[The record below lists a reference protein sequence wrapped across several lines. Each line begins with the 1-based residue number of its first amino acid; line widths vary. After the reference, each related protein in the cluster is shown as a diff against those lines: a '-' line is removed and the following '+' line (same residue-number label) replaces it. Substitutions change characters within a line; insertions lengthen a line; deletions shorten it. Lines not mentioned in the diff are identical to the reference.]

1 MDIYKDIN
9 LRTAGEIYM
18 GVVGPVRT
26 GKSTFIKRFMEL
38 MVLPNIND
46 EYVKQRTI
54 DELPQ
59 SSGGK
64 TIMTTEPKFIPKDA
78 IETNISDNVKC
89 KLRLIDC
96 VGYMVKGAEGHME
109 EGKERLVK
117 TPWYDY
123 EVPFTKAAEI
133 GTKKVIFEHSTVGI
147 VVTTD
152 GSVTDIE
159 RSGYI
164 EAESRSINELKT
176 LGKPFVVLLNT
187 QMPSDS
193 GILKMSKD
201 MSEHYGVSV
210 VPVNCNSLT
219 KKDIY
224 NIFEQLLLSFPVCS
238 VNFNIPKWVEALD
251 INNEIKLYL
260 IDKSKSIFK
269 NINHM
274 RDVYNLSNSEDEY
287 IEEINM
293 SKIDLADG
301 NLNINIK
308 MFDRYYYDMLSK
320 LFGTSINNEYDF
332 IKEIYD
338 LADTKGKCKKLS
350 QAMLQSSKTG
360 YGSVSPE
367 KNEIKLDPPEL
378 IKSGNKYGVKLK
390 ASAPSIHLI
399 KANITTEIAPIVGS
413 EDQAKDLITY
423 INRDGIDKENIWDVS
438 IFGKSIRQLV
448 EEGLEG
454 KINKIN
460 QESQQKLQDTM
471 EKIVNDS
478 NGGMVC
484 III

>member
-46 EYVKQRTI
+46 EYVKQRTV

-147 VVTTD
+147 VITTD

-164 EAESRSINELKT
+164 DAESRAINELKS

-187 QMPSDS
+187 KMPSDP
-193 GILKMSKD
+193 GILKMTKD
-201 MSEHYGVSV
+201 MSEYYGVSV
-210 VPVNCNSLT
+210 VPINCNMLT
-219 KKDIY
+219 KNDVYK
-224 NIFEQLLLSFPVCS
+224 IFEQLLLSFPVNS

-251 INNEIKLYL
+251 INNDIKAYL
-260 IDKSKSIFK
+260 IDMSKNIFK

-274 RDVYNLSNSEDEY
+274 RDVYGLSDAADEY

-293 SKIDLADG
+293 TKIDLAEG
-301 NLNINIK
+301 NMNINIK
-308 MFDRYYYDMLSK
+308 LFDKYYYDMLSK
-320 LFGTSINNEYDF
+320 LFGTNIDNEYDF
-332 IKEIYD
+332 IKEIYE
-338 LADTKGKCKKLS
+338 LADTKGKCKKLNH
-350 QAMLQSSKTG
+350 AMLQSSKTG
-360 YGSVSPE
+360 YGSVTPE

-378 IKSGNKYGVKLK
+378 IKSGNKFGVKLK

-413 EDQAKDLITY
+413 EEQAKDLISY
-423 INRDGIDKENIWDVS
+423 INKDGMDKDNIWDVS
-438 IFGKSIRQLV
+438 IFGKTIRQLV

>member
-1 MDIYKDIN
+1 MDIYRDIN
-9 LRTAGEIYM
+9 ARTAGEIYM
-18 GVVGPVRT
+18 GIVGPVRT

-38 MVLPNIND
+38 MVIPGMND

-59 SSGGK
+59 SAGGK
-64 TIMTTEPKFIPKDA
+64 TVMTTEPKFIPKDA
-78 IETNISDNVKC
+78 IETNISENVKC

-96 VGYMVKGAEGHME
+96 VGYMINGAEGHME
-109 EGKERLVK
+109 DGRERLVK

-123 EVPFTKAAEI
+123 EIPFTKAAEI
-133 GTKKVIFEHSTVGI
+133 GTKKVIFEHSTIGI
-147 VVTTD
+147 VITTD
-152 GSVTDIE
+152 GSVTDID

-164 EAESRSINELKT
+164 EAESRAISELKA
-176 LGKPFVVLLNT
+176 LGKPFVVVLNT
-187 QMPSDS
+187 NAPNNQ
-193 GILKMSKD
+193 GVQQLARD
-201 MSEHYGVSV
+201 MSEHYDISV
-210 VPVNCNSLT
+210 IPVDCNDLT
-219 KKDIY
+219 KDDVY
-224 NIFEQLLLSFPVCS
+224 YIFEQLLLDFPVNS

-251 INNEIKLYL
+251 KNNEIKAYL
-260 IDKSKSIFK
+260 IDLAKNIFK

-274 RDVYNLSNSEDEY
+274 RDVYELMSDDDTY
-287 IEEINM
+287 IEDISA
-293 SKIDLADG
+293 SKVNLAEG
-301 NLNINIK
+301 IININIK
-308 MFDRYYYDMLSK
+308 LYDKYYYEMLSE
-320 LFGTSINNEYDF
+320 LFGTNIHNEYDF

-338 LADTKGKCKKLS
+338 LADTKGKCKKVSLALEHATKS
-350 QAMLQSSKTG
+350 G
-360 YGSVSPE
+360 YGSVTPE
-367 KNEIKLDPPEL
+367 KTEIKLDPPEL

-413 EDQAKDLITY
+413 EEQAKDLISY
-423 INRDGIDKENIWDVS
+423 IKKDGMEKEDIWDVS
-438 IFGKSIRQLV
+438 IFGKTIRQLV
-448 EEGLEG
+448 EEGLES

>member
-1 MDIYKDIN
+1 
-9 LRTAGEIYM
+9 
-18 GVVGPVRT
+18 
-26 GKSTFIKRFMEL
+26 MEL

-46 EYVKQRTI
+46 EYVKQRTV

-147 VVTTD
+147 VITTD

-164 EAESRSINELKT
+164 DAESRAINELKN

-187 QMPSDS
+187 KIPSDP
-193 GILKMSKD
+193 GVLKMTKD
-201 MSEHYGVSV
+201 MSDHYGVSV
-210 VPVNCNSLT
+210 VPINCNLLT
-219 KKDIY
+219 KNDIY
-224 NIFEQLLLSFPVCS
+224 KIFEQILLAFPINS

-251 INNEIKLYL
+251 INNEIKNYL
-260 IDKSKSIFK
+260 INMSKDIFK
-269 NINHM
+269 SINHM
-274 RDVYNLSNSEDEY
+274 RDVYKISDAEDEY

-293 SKIDLADG
+293 TKIDLAEG
-301 NLNINIK
+301 NMNINIK
-308 MFDRYYYDMLSK
+308 LFDKYYYDMLSK
-320 LFGTSINNEYDF
+320 LFGTNIDNEYDF
-332 IKEIYD
+332 IKEIYE

-350 QAMLQSSKTG
+350 YAMLQSSKTG
-360 YGSVSPE
+360 YGSVTPE

-378 IKSGNKYGVKLK
+378 IKSGNKFGVKLK

-413 EDQAKDLITY
+413 EDQAKDLISY
-423 INRDGIDKENIWDVS
+423 INKDGMDKDNIWDVS
-438 IFGKSIRQLV
+438 IFGKTIRQLV

-460 QESQQKLQDTM
+460 QESQQKLQETM

>member
-9 LRTAGEIYM
+9 LRTAGEIYI

-38 MVLPNIND
+38 MVLPNINE

-96 VGYMVKGAEGHME
+96 VGYMAKGAEGHME

-147 VVTTD
+147 VITTD

-164 EAESRSINELKT
+164 DAENRAINELKN

-187 QMPSDS
+187 KMPSDP
-193 GILKMSKD
+193 GILKMAKD
-201 MSEHYGVSV
+201 MSEHYGVAV
-210 VPVNCNSLT
+210 VPVNCNILT
-219 KKDIY
+219 KNDIY
-224 NIFEQLLLSFPVCS
+224 KIFEQLLLSFPVSS

-251 INNEIKLYL
+251 FDNEIKTYL
-260 IDKSKSIFK
+260 ISISKEIFK

-293 SKIDLADG
+293 TKIDLADG
-301 NLNINIK
+301 NMNINIK
-308 MFDRYYYDMLSK
+308 LYDKYYYDMLSK
-320 LFGTSINNEYDF
+320 LFGTNIDNEYDF
-332 IKEIYD
+332 IKEIYE

-360 YGSVSPE
+360 YGSVTPE

-378 IKSGNKYGVKLK
+378 IKSGNKFGVKLK
-390 ASAPSIHLI
+390 ACAPSIHI
-399 KANITTEIAPIVGS
+399 MCNKP
-413 EDQAKDLITY
+413 
-423 INRDGIDKENIWDVS
+423 
-438 IFGKSIRQLV
+438 KS
-448 EEGLEG
+448 LEAA
-454 KINKIN
+454 
-460 QESQQKLQDTM
+460 
-471 EKIVNDS
+471 
-478 NGGMVC
+478 
-484 III
+484 

>member
-1 MDIYKDIN
+1 MDIYNDIKV
-9 LRTAGEIYM
+9 RTNGEIYI

-46 EYVKQRTI
+46 EYIKQRTI

-64 TIMTTEPKFIPKDA
+64 TVMTTEPKFIPKDS
-78 IETNISDNVKC
+78 IETFISDNVKC

-96 VGYMVKGAEGHME
+96 VGYMAKGAEGHME
-109 EGKERLVK
+109 DGKERLVK

-147 VVTTD
+147 VITSD

-164 EAESRSINELKT
+164 EAENRAISELKG

-187 QMPSDS
+187 KTPSS
-193 GILKMSKD
+193 QGVIKMAKD

-210 VPVNCNSLT
+210 IPLNCNELS
-219 KKDIY
+219 KNNIY
-224 NIFEQLLLSFPVCS
+224 SIFEQLLLDFPINS
-238 VNFNIPKWVEALD
+238 LNFNIPKWVEAVD
-251 INNEIKLYL
+251 SDNEIKNYL
-260 IDKSKSIFK
+260 VELSKSIFK
-269 NINHM
+269 DVNHM
-274 RDVYNLSNSEDEY
+274 RDVYKITSDSDEY
-287 IEEINM
+287 IESISVN
-293 SKIDLADG
+293 KVNLADG
-301 NLNINIK
+301 EININIK
-308 MFDRYYYDMLSK
+308 LFDKYYYDMLSK
-320 LFGTSINNEYDF
+320 LFGTNINNEYEF
-332 IKEIYD
+332 IKEVYD
-338 LADTKGKCKKLS
+338 LADTKNKCRKVS
-350 QAMLQSSKTG
+350 QALLQSTKTG
-360 YGSVSPE
+360 YGSVTPE
-367 KNEIKLDPPEL
+367 KAEIRLDPPEL

-413 EDQAKDLITY
+413 EEQAKDLISY
-423 INRDGIDKENIWDVS
+423 IKKDGMERDDIWSVS
-438 IFGKSIRQLV
+438 IFGKTIRQLI
-448 EEGLEG
+448 EEGLES

>member
-1 MDIYKDIN
+1 MDIYRDIN
-9 LRTAGEIYM
+9 LRTSGEIYM

-38 MVLPNIND
+38 MVLPNISD
-46 EYVKQRTI
+46 EYVRQRTI

-64 TIMTTEPKFIPKDA
+64 TVMTTEPKFIPKDA
-78 IETNISDNVKC
+78 IETNISDNVRC

-109 EGKERLVK
+109 DGKERLVK

-133 GTKKVIFEHSTVGI
+133 GTKKVIFQHSTVGI

-159 RSGYI
+159 RAGYI
-164 EAESRSINELKT
+164 EPENRAISELKG
-176 LGKPFVVLLNT
+176 LGKPFVVILNT
-187 QMPSDS
+187 QNSSDQ
-193 GILKMSKD
+193 GVIKMAKD
-201 MSEHYGVSV
+201 MSDHYGVSV
-210 VPVNCNSLT
+210 IPVNCNMLT
-219 KKDIY
+219 KNDVY
-224 NIFEQLLLSFPVCS
+224 QIFEQILLSFPVNS
-238 VNFNIPKWVEALD
+238 VNFNIPKWVEAMD
-251 INNEIKLYL
+251 RSDNIKSYL
-260 IDKSKSIFK
+260 VELAKNIFK
-269 NINHM
+269 DINHM
-274 RDVYNLSNSEDEY
+274 RDIYKLANESDEY
-287 IEEINM
+287 IEDVSM
-293 SKIDLADG
+293 SKVNLAEGD
-301 NLNINIK
+301 INITVK
-308 MFDRYYYDMLSK
+308 LFDKYYYEMLSK
-320 LFGTSINNEYDF
+320 LFGTDITNEYEF

-338 LADTKGKCKKLS
+338 LADTKNKCKKVS
-350 QAMLQSSKTG
+350 QALIQSSKAG
-360 YGSVSPE
+360 YGSVTPD
-367 KNEIKLDPPEL
+367 KTEIKLDPPEL
-378 IKSGNKYGVKLK
+378 IKSGNKFGVKLK

-413 EDQAKDLITY
+413 EEQAKDLISF
-423 INRDGIDKENIWDVS
+423 IKKDGMEKDDIWGVS
-438 IFGKSIRQLV
+438 IFGKTIRQLV
-448 EEGLEG
+448 EEGLES

>member
-1 MDIYKDIN
+1 MDIYRDIN
-9 LRTAGEIYM
+9 ARTSGEIYM

-59 SSGGK
+59 SSGGR
-64 TIMTTEPKFIPKDA
+64 TVMTTEPKFIPKDA

-109 EGKERLVK
+109 DGKERLVK

-123 EVPFTKAAEI
+123 EIPFTKAAEI

-164 EAESRSINELKT
+164 EPENKAISELKN

-187 QMPSDS
+187 KNPADS
-193 GILKMSKD
+193 GVVKMAKD
-201 MSEHYGVSV
+201 MSDHYGVSV
-210 VPVNCNSLT
+210 IPVNCNMLT
-219 KKDIY
+219 KNDIFK
-224 NIFEQLLLSFPVCS
+224 IFEQLLLSFPVNS
-238 VNFNIPKWVEALD
+238 VNFNIPKWVEALSKD
-251 INNEIKLYL
+251 DEIKSYL
-260 IDKSKSIFK
+260 IQLSKNMFK
-269 NINHM
+269 DINHM
-274 RDVYNLSNSEDEY
+274 RDVYKLGEEDDEY
-287 IEEINM
+287 IESINM
-293 SKIDLADG
+293 SKINLADG
-301 NLNINIK
+301 DININIK
-308 MFDRYYYDMLSK
+308 LYDKYYYDMLSK
-320 LFGTSINNEYDF
+320 LFGTDINNEYDF
-332 IKEIYD
+332 IREIYD
-338 LADTKGKCKKLS
+338 LADTKDKCKRVS
-350 QAMLQSSKTG
+350 QALLQSSKTG
-360 YGSVSPE
+360 YGSVTPE
-367 KNEIKLDPPEL
+367 KSEIRLDAPEL

-399 KANITTEIAPIVGS
+399 KANITTEIAPIVGT
-413 EDQAKDLITY
+413 EEQAKDLISY
-423 INRDGIDKENIWDVS
+423 IKKDGMEKDDIWSVS
-438 IFGKSIRQLV
+438 IFGKTIRQLI
-448 EEGLEG
+448 EDGLEG

>member
-1 MDIYKDIN
+1 MDIYSDIKA
-9 LRTAGEIYM
+9 RTKGEIYM

-38 MVLPNIND
+38 MVLPHISD
-46 EYVKQRTI
+46 DYIKQRTI

-64 TIMTTEPKFIPKDA
+64 TVMTTEPKFIPKDA
-78 IETNISDNVKC
+78 IDTNISDNVRC

-109 EGKERLVK
+109 DGKERLVK

-147 VVTTD
+147 VITSD

-159 RSGYI
+159 RNGYI
-164 EAESRSINELKT
+164 EPENRAISELKS

-187 QMPSDS
+187 KNPNEQGVM
-193 GILKMSKD
+193 KMAKD
-201 MSEHYGVSV
+201 MSQHYGVSV
-210 VPVNCNSLT
+210 IPINCNNLT
-219 KKDIY
+219 KNDVY
-224 NIFEQLLLSFPVCS
+224 SIFEQLLLSFPVNS

-251 INNEIKLYL
+251 ADNEIKNYL
-260 IDKSKSIFK
+260 IELSKKIFK
-269 NINHM
+269 DINHM
-274 RDVYNLSNSEDEY
+274 RDVYSLSKEADEY
-287 IEEINM
+287 IEEISMN
-293 SKIDLADG
+293 KVNLAEGDI
-301 NLNINIK
+301 NINIK
-308 MFDRYYYDMLSK
+308 LFDKYYYDMLSK
-320 LFGTSINNEYDF
+320 LFGTDINNEYEF
-332 IKEIYD
+332 IREIYD
-338 LADTKGKCKKLS
+338 LADTKGKCKKVS
-350 QAMLQSSKTG
+350 QALLQSSKTG
-360 YGSVSPE
+360 YGSVTPE
-367 KNEIKLDPPEL
+367 KSEIRLDPPEL

-390 ASAPSIHLI
+390 ASAPSVHLI

-413 EDQAKDLITY
+413 EEQARDLISF
-423 INRDGIDKENIWDVS
+423 IKKDGMEKDDIWGVS
-438 IFGKSIRQLV
+438 IFGKTIRQLV
-448 EEGLEG
+448 EEGLES